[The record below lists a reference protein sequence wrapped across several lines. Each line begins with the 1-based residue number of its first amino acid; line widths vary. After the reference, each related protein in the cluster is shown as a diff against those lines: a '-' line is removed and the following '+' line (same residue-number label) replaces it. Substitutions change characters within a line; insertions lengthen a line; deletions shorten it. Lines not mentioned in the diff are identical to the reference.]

1 MKMDERGNL
10 MIEAAIVLTIVL
22 LISAIALASFEKTSQ
37 KIIATQE
44 NENIEILTAEIAD
57 NLINNPGVPSDWFER
72 EKGTPGLAI
81 VNEDGE
87 TIPNSISYSKFLS
100 LGKNYKKLVTEKLFK
115 SKIKSS
121 MELLPKK
128 SSVSSV
134 KIGSN
139 EDANDVWSVTRMVKC
154 DFYNSHVIKDF
165 QSDGKCSRNHNQ
177 KSHDC
182 NYFKIFRANLKASD
196 FYLLFDA
203 DEKYHLKYIVDT
215 TRHSKENWKT
225 LTSDKVLLND
235 EINFYNDTDAVAFI
249 HLDKPKAKALLIS
262 VPKDFDRNKLSY
274 DYFKTNDCQFV
285 LKAWY

>member
-44 NENIEILTAEIAD
+44 NENMETLTAEIAD

-128 SSVSSV
+128 
-134 KIGSN
+134 
-139 EDANDVWSVTRMVKC
+139 E
-154 DFYNSHVIKDF
+154 
-165 QSDGKCSRNHNQ
+165 
-177 KSHDC
+177 
-182 NYFKIFRANLKASD
+182 
-196 FYLLFDA
+196 
-203 DEKYHLKYIVDT
+203 
-215 TRHSKENWKT
+215 
-225 LTSDKVLLND
+225 
-235 EINFYNDTDAVAFI
+235 
-249 HLDKPKAKALLIS
+249 
-262 VPKDFDRNKLSY
+262 
-274 DYFKTNDCQFV
+274 
-285 LKAWY
+285 